1 MSRVE
6 DLRRFY
12 GILEELESALG
23 GMRRLADCDGR
34 MGWPGRGVY
43 FFFEDGEYR
52 SDSGERL
59 RVVRVGTHALSA
71 RSNTTLWNR
80 LSQHRGIV
88 RDGTGNHR
96 GSIFRLLAG
105 AAIKAR
111 ENTGEPASWG
121 LAGDPGAAARKFGM
135 TRQAVK
141 EGEAELERR
150 VSDYIRRMPFLC
162 VAVDDAPGPDSNRGV
177 IERNSIALLSN
188 YGKSPL
194 DGASEHWLGQH
205 SDRERVRRSGLWNNN
220 HVDEDHNVAFLDVL
234 AHCAKHAQSGGDL

>member
-1 MSRVE
+1 M
-6 DLRRFY
+6 D
-12 GILEELESALG
+12 
-23 GMRRLADCDGR
+23 
-34 MGWPGRGVY
+34 WPGRGVY

-52 SDSGERL
+52 SASGEGL

-71 RSNTTLWNR
+71 RSNTTLWTR

-96 GSIFRLLAG
+96 GSIFRLLTG

-111 ENTGEPASWG
+111 DNTEAPASWG
-121 LAGDPGAAARKFGM
+121 VAADPGAAARKLGM
-135 TRQAVK
+135 SRLAVK
-141 EGEAELERR
+141 EDEAELERR
-150 VSDYIRRMPFLC
+150 VSDYIRCMPFLW

-188 YGKSPL
+188 YGKPSL
-194 DGASEHWLGQH
+194 DVASERWLGQY

-220 HVDEDHNVAFLDVL
+220 HVDEEYEASFLGVMENCVHKTTRML
-234 AHCAKHAQSGGDL
+234 G